1 MPKTQINL
9 EGWQDYRGNAAGSL
23 LYVETSHQSEM
34 PVRDQL
40 NENGKGFL
48 YEPNYE
54 TSTYGLMSCYN
65 VKAINA
71 ILKAKSRYIL
81 FGTRY
86 EGLSD
91 SELRNKYLI
100 MGYMR
105 IDKIKDVRTRHIQR
119 YMANPELQEPECMQM
134 EHNWAV
140 YGPMRFVSMN
150 DAFVVTDEVYE
161 HIVYEPLRH
170 TYMASLPGMAGRTLS
185 CSSLSKTYSITGW
198 RLGYVIASAPVVERV
213 RKVHDFLT
221 VGAAAP
227 LQEAAVAGL
236 RMDDSYYAG
245 LLALYARKRKI
256 MLDGLRSLG
265 IPHTEP
271 QGAYYVMLDISGFGW
286 DDDVL
291 FCEKL
296 AERVG
301 VGAVPGSSFFH
312 EPENRFIRLHFA
324 KKDETLFEAL
334 DRLSS
339 MRARMVRP

>member
-105 IDKIKDVRTRHIQR
+105 IDKIKDVPATSSATWPTRNLKNR
-119 YMANPELQEPECMQM
+119 NACRWNTTGLSMARC
-134 EHNWAV
+134 
-140 YGPMRFVSMN
+140 
-150 DAFVVTDEVYE
+150 
-161 HIVYEPLRH
+161 
-170 TYMASLPGMAGRTLS
+170 
-185 CSSLSKTYSITGW
+185 
-198 RLGYVIASAPVVERV
+198 
-213 RKVHDFLT
+213 
-221 VGAAAP
+221 
-227 LQEAAVAGL
+227 
-236 RMDDSYYAG
+236 
-245 LLALYARKRKI
+245 ALC
-256 MLDGLRSLG
+256 
-265 IPHTEP
+265 P
-271 QGAYYVMLDISGFGW
+271 
-286 DDDVL
+286 
-291 FCEKL
+291 
-296 AERVG
+296 
-301 VGAVPGSSFFH
+301 
-312 EPENRFIRLHFA
+312 
-324 KKDETLFEAL
+324 
-334 DRLSS
+334 
-339 MRARMVRP
+339 